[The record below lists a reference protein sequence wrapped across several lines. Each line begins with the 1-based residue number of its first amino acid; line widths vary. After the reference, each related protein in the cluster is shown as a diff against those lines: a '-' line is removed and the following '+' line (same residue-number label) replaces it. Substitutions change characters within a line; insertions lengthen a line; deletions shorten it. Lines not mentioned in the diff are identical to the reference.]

1 MIVLYSTG
9 CPKCKVLETKLN
21 AKGIQYSTV
30 TDVDLMIAKGL
41 NLMPVLEVNGQLLD
55 FALAV
60 EWVNQQ

>member
-9 CPKCKVLETKLN
+9 CPKCKVLEAKLN

-60 EWVNQQ
+60 G

>member
-1 MIVLYSTG
+1 MIILYSTG
-9 CPKCKVLETKLN
+9 CPKCKVLEAKLN

>member
-9 CPKCKVLETKLN
+9 CPKCKVLEAKLN

-30 TDVDLMIAKGL
+30 TDVDLMIAKDL

-60 EWVNQQ
+60 KWVNQQ

>member
-9 CPKCKVLETKLN
+9 CPKCKVLEAKLN

>member
-1 MIVLYSTG
+1 MIVLYSTD
-9 CPKCKVLETKLN
+9 CPKCKVLEAKLN

>member
-9 CPKCKVLETKLN
+9 CPKCKVLEAKLN
-21 AKGIQYSTV
+21 TKGIQYSTV